1 MSSQGMAGRE
11 IGICVLSLCHH
22 WPGMFT
28 GGKQLENVPVP
39 SLSDHPLLRS
49 LCVPTIWSS

>member
-1 MSSQGMAGRE
+1 MSSQRMAGRE